1 MTGNCIKFE
10 IWVISVALLSSVLYL
25 LYFWGNKSLHLG
37 IKLNYLKE
45 RSPKSVS

>member
-1 MTGNCIKFE
+1 MKTAPLGI
-10 IWVISVALLSSVLYL
+10 LYII
-25 LYFWGNKSLHLG
+25 FGDKSLHLG